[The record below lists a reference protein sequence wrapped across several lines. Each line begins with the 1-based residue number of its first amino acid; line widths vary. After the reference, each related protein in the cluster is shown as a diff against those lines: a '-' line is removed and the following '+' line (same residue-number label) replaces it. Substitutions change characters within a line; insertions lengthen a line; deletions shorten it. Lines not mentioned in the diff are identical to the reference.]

1 MNIWDWL
8 LDDRDVFVSYRILGI
23 VIAVLVL
30 IAIVTVCVFTTLAI
44 SRSYVLSEANSSSSQ
59 VNKCVTAV

>member
-23 VIAVLVL
+23 VIAILVL
-30 IAIVTVCVFTTLAI
+30 IAIVAVCVLTTLAVG
-44 SRSYVLSEANSSSSQ
+44 RSPDLTDASSSSYK
-59 VNKCVTAV
+59 VDVCTTPV

>member
-30 IAIVTVCVFTTLAI
+30 IAIVTVCVVTSIAI
-44 SRSYVLSEANSSSSQ
+44 SRSYDQSITSSGGKID
-59 VNKCVTAV
+59 VCVAPV

>member
-30 IAIVTVCVFTTLAI
+30 IAIVTACVFTTLAI
-44 SRSYVLSEANSSSSQ
+44 SRSYVLSETNSSSSQ

>member
-23 VIAVLVL
+23 VVAILVL
-30 IAIVTVCVFTTLAI
+30 IAVVAVCVLTILAI
-44 SRSYVLSEANSSSSQ
+44 GRSPDLTDANSSSSKID
-59 VNKCVTAV
+59 VCTTPV